1 MHTLVIHDIRSAH
14 NVGSM
19 LRTAECFG
27 IKTVY
32 ISGYSP
38 YPHIQNDDRLPH
50 TANKLHASIAKT
62 SLGAE
67 QNVNI
72 IHKETI
78 EEVIAEL
85 ESQKYRICALEQDPH
100 AQPINAWRPTLPTA
114 IIVGREV
121 EGIDRSILDMADE
134 IIEIP
139 MRGLKESFNVSVAA
153 GIALYQATCKT

>member
-1 MHTLVIHDIRSAH
+1 MHTLVIHDIRSTH
-14 NVGSM
+14 NVGAM

-27 IKTVY
+27 LKTVY

-38 YPHIQNDDRLPH
+38 YPRVQNDERLPH
-50 TANKLHASIAKT
+50 IADKLQAAIAKT

-67 QNVNI
+67 QNITV

-78 EEVIAEL
+78 EEVLQEL
-85 ESQKYRICALEQDPH
+85 KSQNYKICALEQHPR
-100 AQPINAWRPTLPTA
+100 AQPIDAWHPTLPTA
-114 IIVGREV
+114 LIVGREV
-121 EGIDRSILDMADE
+121 EGIDASILDRVDE
-134 IIEIP
+134 IVEIP